1 LVSLVCLAA
10 AMCVAWF
17 LALGYGYSCVN
28 GLRADLYGDYCERLE
43 VFPFLM
49 TKLPYLLVGAP
60 LAVLLGGAVY
70 AVRGGRAW
78 LVVPM
83 LLGVGPMVALLLPF
97 YLISFF

>member
-1 LVSLVCLAA
+1 
-10 AMCVAWF
+10 MFVAWA
-17 LALGYGYSCVN
+17 LALNYGYACVN
-28 GLRADLYGDYCERLE
+28 GLRADPYRDYCERLE
-43 VFPFLM
+43 VFPFLK
-49 TKLPYLLVGAP
+49 TTDFLFLLVGAP